1 MLSLMSRMF
10 TDARLKAQGSRT
22 ILPSPFSKYQRQPS
36 MHVSQFPKAWE
47 QLKRHRVHSVGA
59 DTWSMG
65 PQQ

>member
-10 TDARLKAQGSRT
+10 TDARLKAQGPRT

-47 QLKRHRVHSVGA
+47 QLKGTEYTPWVRTLGV
-59 DTWSMG
+59 
-65 PQQ
+65 